1 MMFIV
6 DRNFVDGWNFVVFGE
21 LLYLRNDREYKD
33 KIRYFLRR
41 IRVYFCMVEYVV
53 VIFIL
58 LVIEFYYG

>member
-1 MMFIV
+1 MIYIV

-41 IRVYFCMVEYVV
+41 IRVYFGMVEYVV

-58 LVIEFYYG
+58 LVIEL

>member
-1 MMFIV
+1 MIYIV

-33 KIRYFLRR
+33 KICYFLWR
-41 IRVYFCMVEYVV
+41 ICFYFCMVEYVV

-58 LVIEFYYG
+58 LVIELYNG